1 MGPAIPELSTER
13 LLLRPFAMT
22 DAPAVKVLAGA
33 AEVAAT
39 TLVPHPY
46 PDGAAEAWIASHG
59 ELAAR
64 GERIDWA
71 IERRADRVLLG
82 VVGLGLVA
90 PHRRGAIGYW
100 LGTPFWNQG
109 YATEA
114 CRRVVGFGFAELGLH
129 RIEGPFFPRN
139 AASARVLEKV
149 GMRYEGTL
157 RGHVLRG
164 DAFED
169 VAMYAI
175 LDDEWDEQSA
185 SPVSPVDRT

>member
-1 MGPAIPELSTER
+1 MMPAIPELQTER
-13 LLLRPFAMT
+13 LLLRPFQAT
-22 DAPAVKVLAGA
+22 DAPAVQTLASA

-46 PDGAAEAWIASHG
+46 PEGAAAAWIASHA
-59 ELAAR
+59 EAAAR
-64 GERIDWA
+64 GERFEWA
-71 IERRADRVLLG
+71 IERRADRALLG
-82 VVGLGLVA
+82 VIGLGLETA
-90 PHRRGAIGYW
+90 HRRGAVGSW
-100 LGTPFWNQG
+100 LGVPFWNQG

-114 CRRVVGFGFAELGLH
+114 ARRVVAFGFAELDLH

-169 VAMYAI
+169 VAMYAM
-175 LDDEWDEQSA
+175 LRGEWDDGGDPA
-185 SPVSPVDRT
+185 LPRR